1 MTKDEQI
8 IEDKRQLLISAYTD
22 AIERCMNEEHKAA
35 LAWSKLF
42 TYNKTHPHKTKLF

>member
-8 IEDKRQLLISAYTD
+8 IEDKRQLLISDYTD

-35 LAWSKLF
+35 LAWSKLKK
-42 TYNKTHPHKTKLF
+42 YNTVNPHKTKLF